1 MVKSSLLQSKMFYS
15 QSCLMTMHERDGLR
29 CLAAIGNFILEI
41 MTRWSSSTFYV
52 IVIIDELKGCYN
64 KEAFKG
70 TTIFNLKE
78 SQAFIHN

>member
-1 MVKSSLLQSKMFYS
+1 
-15 QSCLMTMHERDGLR
+15 
-29 CLAAIGNFILEI
+29 

-70 TTIFNLKE
+70 TTVFNLKE